1 MCPHGQNSYP
11 SSCSQCL
18 GAGARRVRSDEH
30 GVTIDGVKVRAGIVD
45 DGIAV
50 VEGGGELR
58 EKLDNALISQRTS
71 AGAKSPADRPC
82 TRKTAALPAP
92 ASVASPEVPVQH
104 TVTPAAAQQPAVAVI
119 VAAPRKSEPTSR
131 QREVA
136 KEILEYAVGFA
147 TLAVPT
153 PAGDRAIAL
162 FEAIMW
168 SDEDIA
174 DLHRMGMIEL
184 ARKDAVDVRRMRASL
199 RERGW
204 THTEQDPSDCVIC
217 DGVEYAGVW
226 VVATPSKPAD
236 VAHFDDIVWL
246 HHEKTTMGPFAWHVL
261 QLSRGKRGADADV
274 SRGAAQFLCSEWD
287 RIRGVLPGPPLRVTG
302 ALPRAVEVMIREAC
316 REIPPPPALVGRPR
330 VPVDDVVCGLVLRA
344 AQDGTF
350 RSSAAALQATG
361 IKVHHNTLHRAAHD
375 PHVGVA
381 LRAVASSS
389 GVADIHALSN
399 YELAAVIWER
409 VSST

>member
-1 MCPHGQNSYP
+1 
-11 SSCSQCL
+11 
-18 GAGARRVRSDEH
+18 VRSDEH

-50 VEGGGELR
+50 VDGGGELR
-58 EKLDNALISQRTS
+58 QKLGNNLMLHSSS
-71 AGAKSPADRPC
+71 AGAKSPPADRIR
-82 TRKTAALPAP
+82 TQQTAEPNTPAIVERP
-92 ASVASPEVPVQH
+92 AEPEVSATLAQANVP
-104 TVTPAAAQQPAVAVI
+104 PAAA
-119 VAAPRKSEPTSR
+119 KSEPTKR
-131 QREVA
+131 QRDMA
-136 KEILEYAVGFA
+136 KEILEYSVEFA
-147 TLAVPT
+147 PLAEPT
-153 PAGDRAIAL
+153 PVGGRAIAM
-162 FEAIMW
+162 FEALMW

-199 RERGW
+199 RDRGW
-204 THTEQDPSDCVIC
+204 THTEKDPSDCVIC

-236 VAHFDDIVWL
+236 VAHFDELVWM
-246 HHEKTTMGPFAWHVL
+246 HYEKTTMGPFVWHAV

-274 SRGAAQFLCSEWD
+274 MRGAVQFMCSEWD
-287 RIRGVLPGPPLRVTG
+287 RIRGVLPGPPLCVTG

-316 REIPPPPALVGRPR
+316 RALPPPPSLVGRPR

-350 RSSAAALQATG
+350 RSSATALQDSG

-375 PHVGVA
+375 PHVGSA
-381 LRAVASSS
+381 LRAVAASS
-389 GVADIHALSN
+389 GATDIDALSN
-399 YELAAVIWER
+399 DEIASVIWKR
-409 VSST
+409 ASST